1 MTLHAITI
9 ICMHGLINN
18 SLLHTHTCLQKN
30 KPHFSYQNPK
40 PTQNEHILF
49 VKQSRK
55 FWNCATIKSQTHHDF
70 DTVFYLLLIMNYRQ
84 GKKYPHILSL
94 KVLEKKPEL
103 HFIWYS
109 YNKITNHSHLWRKIG
124 LLNRIRNQLLIGLAT
139 PIAYIL

>member
-1 MTLHAITI
+1 MD
-9 ICMHGLINN
+9 GLINN

-70 DTVFYLLLIMNYRQ
+70 GTVFYLLLIMNYRQ

-94 KVLEKKPEL
+94 KVLEK
-103 HFIWYS
+103 
-109 YNKITNHSHLWRKIG
+109 N
-124 LLNRIRNQLLIGLAT
+124 LNCTLFGTVTIKSRII
-139 PIAYIL
+139 PIFEGK